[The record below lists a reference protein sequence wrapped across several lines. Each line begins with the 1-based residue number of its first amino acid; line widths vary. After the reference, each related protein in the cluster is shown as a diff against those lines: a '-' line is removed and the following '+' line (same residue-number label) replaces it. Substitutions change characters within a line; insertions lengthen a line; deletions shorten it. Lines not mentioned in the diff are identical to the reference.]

1 MTVLVWVWLLLFA
14 ALLALVIRGGQR
26 GGTLVLAYFAGLSLI
41 HVPGALI
48 YTSQVNYLVDAQV
61 THTGFAATLLGLFS
75 FVVGAWVAQLQR
87 LKPAADLGNPHLDY
101 NRVGQTMLWLGFG
114 AYSFAMPVLSF
125 IPSATSIVSALGS
138 LLPIGLWFWVHGAY
152 VTHDR
157 RRFLLGLAILPLLPL
172 STMVTGGFIGYG
184 VFWVISVVAFVYC
197 IVPRKRFFVL
207 LAPAVLGLGLSFSV
221 SYFGERNALREGV
234 WYQRADLGE
243 RMDRVWQMVAGFEW
257 LDLDNPNHVVPINDR
272 LNQNILVGQA
282 IELRERGLTKPAYG
296 ETVPLWTF
304 IPRAIWPSKPAVGGS
319 GDTVSRY
326 TGQYFAEGTSVG
338 IGQPLEFY
346 INFGRL
352 GVVLGFALLGYA
364 LMRLD
369 IRLAHAFKNHDISCV
384 LHAGLPGLALLQ
396 PGGSLMEILI
406 SFIGALVAAPLVVRL
421 LKKSGLL
428 QNALSLSGRSNTFPV
443 YGQHL

>member
-14 ALLALVIRGGQR
+14 ALLALVIRRGQR
-26 GGTLVLAYFAGLSLI
+26 GGTLVLAYFVGLSVI

-48 YTSQVNYLVDAQV
+48 HTSQVNYLLDAQV
-61 THTGFAATLLGLFS
+61 TNTGFAATLLGLFA
-75 FVVGAWVAQLQR
+75 FVVGAWVAQSQR
-87 LKPAADLGNPHLDY
+87 VKPADDIGNLRLDY
-101 NRVGQTMLWLGFG
+101 NRLGRVMFLLGFG
-114 AYSFAMPVLSF
+114 VYFFAMPVLSF

-138 LLPIGLWFWVHGAY
+138 LLPIGLWFWLYGAHI
-152 VTHDR
+152 TQNR
-157 RRFLLGLAILPLLPL
+157 RRFWLGLAMLPLLPL
-172 STMVTGGFIGYG
+172 STMVTGGFIGFG
-184 VFWVISVVAFVYC
+184 VYWVISVVAFVFC
-197 IVPRKRFFVL
+197 VVPRKRFFVL

-221 SYFGERNALREGV
+221 SYFGERNALREDV
-234 WYQRADLGE
+234 WNQRADLGG
-243 RMDRVWQMVAGFEW
+243 RMDRVWQMVTDFEW
-257 LDLDNPNHVVPINDR
+257 LDLDNPNHVEPLNAR
-272 LNQNILVGQA
+272 LNQNIFVGQA
-282 IELRERGLTKPAYG
+282 IDLRERGLTAPAYG
-296 ETVPLWTF
+296 ETVPLWAL

-369 IRLAHAFKNHDISCV
+369 IRLARAFKNCDVSGV

-406 SFIGALVAAPLVVRL
+406 SFIGAMVAATLIVRL

-428 QNALSLSGRSNTFPV
+428 EKGTFPARQV
-443 YGQHL
+443 QSISGL